1 MTKELV
7 LFMLLFVIIL
17 LMINGLDDFSVGV
30 EVLPD
35 CFCLTAVVLNS
46 AVWGIGFTFNNTTQ
60 LIVPNK
66 IICLLDK
73 TLPGILATQA
83 TKKKQKTN

>member
-1 MTKELV
+1 MTSSVMTKQLV

-46 AVWGIGFTFNNTTQ
+46 AV
-60 LIVPNK
+60 
-66 IICLLDK
+66 
-73 TLPGILATQA
+73 
-83 TKKKQKTN
+83 